1 MINKEKYEY
10 DGITYTIQS
19 WHDDE
24 YYNVQGFIGAEKAT
38 RKYSVSTGS
47 GDEYNFFLQFGQTA
61 RDTLKSQ
68 VVKDIEEGITAK
80 YKFKPNSIRK

>member
-1 MINKEKYEY
+1 MISKENYEY
-10 DGITYTIQS
+10 DGVTYTIQS

-24 YYNVQGFIGAEKAT
+24 YFNVQGFIGAEKAT

-47 GDEYNFFLQFGQTA
+47 GDEYNFFLQYGQTA

-68 VVKDIEEGITAK
+68 VINDIKEGIIAS
-80 YKFKPNSIRK
+80 YNFKPKALRT